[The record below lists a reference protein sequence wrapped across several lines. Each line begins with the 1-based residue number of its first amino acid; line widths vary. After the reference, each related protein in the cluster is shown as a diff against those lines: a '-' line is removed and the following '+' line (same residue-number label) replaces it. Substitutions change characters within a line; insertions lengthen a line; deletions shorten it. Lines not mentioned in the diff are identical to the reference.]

1 MYVKMYMYSKNTIN
15 HKKMS
20 TKTTIP
26 ISEARKRIFDL
37 AKEVQK
43 PGIYYIFTEK
53 GRPKAVLISAEEFES
68 WVETLEVMA
77 DFPDLKKDIDDFKK
91 DYKSGR
97 YKTYATLE
105 EILEEEGYIAK
116 DKSKR
121 NHGIPAKN
129 KTKRQKR
136 TGKAS

>member
-1 MYVKMYMYSKNTIN
+1 
-15 HKKMS
+15 MS

-26 ISEARKRIFDL
+26 ISEARKKIFDI

-68 WVETLEVMA
+68 WVETLDVME
-77 DFPDLKKDIDDFKK
+77 DFPDLKKDIAEVRE

-97 YKTYATLE
+97 YKTYTTLE
-105 EILEEEGYIAK
+105 EILEKEGYPAK
-116 DKSKR
+116 DKPKR
-121 NHGIPAKN
+121 IHGISAKN
-129 KTKRQKR
+129 KAKRQKR
-136 TGKAS
+136 TSQTS